1 MRIIADLHIHS
12 KYSRATSPKL
22 TPAYLDRWA
31 RIKGINL
38 LGTGD
43 CTHPGWLKY
52 LKEQLEPAEEGFYT
66 LKKNLRKE
74 FDSGI
79 ALAENI
85 PTPGTEE
92 YPRFVLTGEISTIY
106 SNGKTRKVHHV
117 VILPDFKSAAD
128 FQARLGKKG
137 NITSDGRPILGLNS
151 RDLFEI
157 LLETDERSM
166 LIPAHIWTPWFSAL
180 GARSGFD
187 SIDECY
193 QDLSKY
199 IYAVETGLSSNPP
212 MNWAVKTLDKFSI
225 ISNSDAHSP
234 DKLGREA
241 TILEMDISY
250 PSFAKALQRRDK
262 NNDIIETIEFFPQEG
277 KYHYDGH
284 RNCNV
289 YLSPEET
296 IRSEGICPEC
306 KKPLTHGVMRRVME
320 LADEKVDEE
329 TPCPKNYL
337 NTNRR
342 PYRSLIPLSE
352 LISELLEVGV
362 ASKKVAAA
370 YNSIIEK
377 AGSEFSLL
385 LDLGINDIKKLDP
398 PGIHGE
404 TLATAVER
412 MRSGNVFITPGY
424 DGEYGIIRAFDKGE
438 KVEVLDSPP
447 LFSPSKDFP
456 STRKRAVSIKAQPTC
471 EPAPIDMKKSIKEK
485 PVTETESF
493 ALNSEQKKIISHQ
506 GSHSIIIAGPGT
518 GKTSMLAYR
527 IAIIILQR
535 NTPAILAVTFT
546 VKAASEL
553 KERILKI
560 TDNNNSNI
568 TTATFHSFCSSVL
581 RKHCKKIGLNENFT
595 IIDDNDR
602 SEILKKVS
610 GKSKIKFQTLG
621 KHIEERKKLL
631 LLPGEFNFN
640 ALSGMVPDLDLNRL
654 AEQTNNSH
662 ILDFNPNNDFDIL
675 YTSYRDYLK
684 SLSSLDFDDLIM
696 GVVRLFIKYP
706 EILSEY
712 RNSFKY
718 IFVDEY
724 QDINFAQYVLIRLLV
739 PDPNKTSDNIPEL
752 CVIGDPNQS
761 IYGFRGSDKSFI
773 ERFLT
778 DYPDT
783 AIFKLTKSFRC
794 AGAIINAASHLMDIK
809 LEGSNSE
816 VNIYRFSFP
825 SENAEAEGIARQI
838 SRLIGG
844 TSFFAIDSSSAVY
857 NKSGEKKKD
866 NVTLNLNEADIQPEI
881 YLKTLGE
888 CAILLRT
895 LALSPPIEK
904 ALQNHG
910 IPYQLVGG
918 KYWLEE
924 EKVKDILYIIKN
936 TISENIQDN
945 TISFFSKAIREKL
958 RTSIIKDKLLP
969 KEVVYIGY
977 EIIKN
982 KKITDFKIREK
993 IKSENLP
1000 DNILRLYNFA
1010 ALYDNL
1016 HEFLD
1021 AISISDS
1028 TNTPATKSDRVTIM
1042 TIHAS
1047 KGLEFDHVFIA
1058 GVEEGI
1064 LPFTLYEYFKDNN
1077 ENQLEKIIEEEKRI
1091 LYVAMTRARFGL
1103 YLSYSKS
1110 RFFQGIKLKN
1120 NPSRFLSELE
1130 KMIPKYQDL
1139 IPREKDKQLK
1149 LF

>member
-1 MRIIADLHIHS
+1 MRLIADLHIHS

-22 TPAYLDRWA
+22 IPAYLDRWA
-31 RIKGINL
+31 RIKGINI

-43 CTHPGWLKY
+43 CTHPGWLKD

-66 LKKNLRKE
+66 LKKNLRKD

-128 FQARLGKKG
+128 FQALLGKKG
-137 NITSDGRPILGLNS
+137 NITSDGRPILGLDS

-157 LLETDERSM
+157 LLENDERSM

-193 QDLSKY
+193 KDLSKY

-212 MNWAVKTLDKFSI
+212 MNWAVKSLDKFSI

-250 PSFAKALQRRDK
+250 PSLVKALQRKDK
-262 NNDIIETIEFFPQEG
+262 KNDIIETIEFFPQEG

-306 KKPLTHGVMRRVME
+306 KKPLTQGVMRRVME
-320 LADEKVDEE
+320 LAEEKVNEE
-329 TPCPKNYL
+329 APCPKNYL

-352 LISELLEVGV
+352 LLSELLEVGV

-370 YNSIIEK
+370 YNSIISQ

-398 PGIHGE
+398 PGIPGE
-404 TLATAVER
+404 MLATAIER

-424 DGEYGIIRAFDKGE
+424 DGEFGVIRAFDKGE
-438 KVEVLDSPP
+438 KIKTLDSPP
-447 LFSPSKDFP
+447 LFSDICEKNKKTTTSKIP
-456 STRKRAVSIKAQPTC
+456 LGEHSPIK
-471 EPAPIDMKKSIKEK
+471 KKKTGKEK
-485 PVTETESF
+485 PLAETKPF
-493 ALNSEQKKIISHQ
+493 ALDPEQEKIILHQ

-518 GKTSMLAYR
+518 GKTAMLAYR
-527 IAIIILQR
+527 IAKNIAQKK
-535 NTPAILAVTFT
+535 NAAILAVTFT

-560 TDNNNSNI
+560 SDNNSSNV

-581 RKHCKKIGLNENFT
+581 RKHCNKIGLNENFT
-595 IIDDNDR
+595 IIDDNER
-602 SEILKKVS
+602 SEILKKVL

-621 KHIEERKKLL
+621 KYIEERKKLL
-631 LLPGEFNFN
+631 LLPGEFNFDTF
-640 ALSGMVPDLDLNRL
+640 SGIVPGLDLKGL
-654 AEQTNNSH
+654 AEQTSSSH
-662 ILDFNPNNDFDIL
+662 ILDFSPNNDFDIL
-675 YTSYRDYLK
+675 YASYRDYLK
-684 SLSSLDFDDLIM
+684 SLSSIDFDDLIM

-706 EILSEY
+706 EILSGY
-712 RNSFKY
+712 KKYFKY

-724 QDINFAQYVLIRLLV
+724 QDVNFAQYVLIRLLV
-739 PDPNKTSDNIPEL
+739 PGPNKSSDNIPEL

-778 DYPDT
+778 DYTDA

-794 AGAIINAASHLMDIK
+794 AGPIINAAGHLMDTK
-809 LEGSNSE
+809 LDGSNNE

-825 SENAEAEGIARQI
+825 SENSEAEGIARHI
-838 SRLIGG
+838 SGLIGG
-844 TSFFAIDSSSAVY
+844 TSFFAMDSGTAMH
-857 NKSGEKKKD
+857 NKSNAKKKNSAPS
-866 NVTLNLNEADIQPEI
+866 NVNEENIQPEI
-881 YLKTLGE
+881 HLKTLGE

-910 IPYQLVGG
+910 IPYQLVGS
-918 KYWLEE
+918 KFWLEE

-936 TISENIQDN
+936 TISENLQDN
-945 TISFFSKAIREKL
+945 AIPLFSKATREKL

-969 KEVVYIGY
+969 KEIVYLVWK
-977 EIIKN
+977 IIKN
-982 KKITDFKIREK
+982 KKAIDFKKSQK
-993 IKSENLP
+993 INLENLP

-1021 AISISDS
+1021 AVAISNSADDQAAKSDS
-1028 TNTPATKSDRVTIM
+1028 VTIM

-1047 KGLEFDHVFIA
+1047 KGLEFDHVFVA
-1058 GVEEGI
+1058 GLEEGI
-1064 LPFTLYEYFKDNN
+1064 LPFTLYENFKDNN
-1077 ENQLEKIIEEEKRI
+1077 KKQLEKIIEEEKRI
-1091 LYVAMTRARFGL
+1091 LYVAMTRARSGL

-1120 NPSRFLSELE
+1120 DPSRFLSKIED
-1130 KMIPKYQDL
+1130 MIPKYQVL
-1139 IPREKDKQLK
+1139 IPKEKDKQLK